1 MQKKKMEI
9 INLDG
14 IDELLRQ
21 KMIEEADCYEQ
32 EINCDSS
39 LDGIEPDPAMLNKIL
54 AAIEKEEGEGSEA
67 ESLGCRPEDLLSEED
82 RRALEYGRKHMA
94 HPMRRRCMHAAG
106 IAAAVMVGIFG
117 ASISIEA
124 NREKLMEVM
133 NILVANES
141 VARVDNDDTNTIIS
155 VEEYDARADIEE
167 KLGISP
173 ITFMYVPSGMVF
185 DNYIIDEISGYA
197 KMFYRYQDTI
207 IYLIMEKREVGISDG
222 ATRDGEI
229 INSFDVDTE
238 IGKVKINE
246 IQGPGEKDYLA
257 ELSYD
262 ECYYSIYGILP
273 KDEFIEMIEK
283 IKIY

>member
-141 VARVDNDDTNTIIS
+141 VARVSNETDRYKYSD
-155 VEEYDARADIEE
+155 EEERARADIEE
-167 KLGISP
+167 KLGVSP
-173 ITFMYVPSGMVF
+173 IIFWYKPQGMEF
-185 DNYIIDEISGYA
+185 DDYKVDEISGSA
-197 KMFYRYQDTI
+197 KMFYQYKDTI
-207 IYLIMEKREVGISDG
+207 LYLTMKQREMGTSDS
-222 ATRDGEI
+222 ASRDGEI
-229 INSFDVDTE
+229 LDVFDVETE
-238 IGKVKINE
+238 YGIAKISV

-257 ELSYD
+257 ELAYN
-262 ECYYSIYGILP
+262 ECYYSVYGILP
-273 KDEFIEMIEK
+273 EEEFIKLIEK

>member
-21 KMIEEADCYEQ
+21 KMIEEADRYEQ

-54 AAIEKEEGEGSEA
+54 AAIEKEEGEESEA

-141 VARVDNDDTNTIIS
+141 VARVDN
-155 VEEYDARADIEE
+155 EEGHQLYSDEEESARADIEE
-167 KLGISP
+167 KLGICP

-185 DNYIIDEISGYA
+185 DDYVVDEISGSA

-207 IYLIMEKREVGISDG
+207 LYSVMKQRDKGTSDG
-222 ATRDGEI
+222 AARDGKI
-229 INSFDVDTE
+229 IETLNVETE
-238 IGKVKINE
+238 IGRVKISV
-246 IQGPGEKDYLA
+246 IQGPEERDYLA
-257 ELSYD
+257 EVAYRD
-262 ECYYSIYGILP
+262 CYYSIYGILP
-273 KDEFIEMIEK
+273 EAEFIKLIKKIE
-283 IKIY
+283 IY

>member
-21 KMIEEADCYEQ
+21 KMIEEADRYEQ
-32 EINCDSS
+32 EINSDSS
-39 LDGIEPDPAMLNKIL
+39 PDGIEPDPAMLNKIL
-54 AAIEKEEGEGSEA
+54 AVIEKEEGEESEA

-82 RRALEYGRKHMA
+82 RRALEYGRKYMA

-141 VARVDNDDTNTIIS
+141 VARVDN
-155 VEEYDARADIEE
+155 EEGHQLYSDEEEHARADIEE

-173 ITFMYVPSGMVF
+173 AILMYMPSGMMFEDYNV
-185 DNYIIDEISGYA
+185 DEVTGNA
-197 KMFYRYQDTI
+197 MLFYRYGDTI
-207 IYLIMEKREVGISDG
+207 LYLKVENREHGSSHGGI
-222 ATRDGEI
+222 RDGEI
-229 INSFDVDTE
+229 TDTFLVE
-238 IGKVKINE
+238 TEYGDIQITE
-246 IQGPGEKDYLA
+246 IQGPNEKDYLA
-257 ELSYD
+257 ELEYND
-262 ECYYSIYGILP
+262 CYYSIYGILP
-273 KDEFIEMIEK
+273 KEEFVKMMEK

>member
-21 KMIEEADCYEQ
+21 KMIEEADRYEQ
-32 EINCDSS
+32 EINSDSS

-54 AAIEKEEGEGSEA
+54 AAIEKEEGEESEA

-141 VARVDNDDTNTIIS
+141 VARVNNETDRYKYSD
-155 VEEYDARADIEE
+155 EEERARADIEE
-167 KLGISP
+167 KLGVSP
-173 ITFMYVPSGMVF
+173 VTFMYMPSGMVF
-185 DNYIIDEISGYA
+185 EDYVVDEVSGFA
-197 KMFYRYQDTI
+197 KLFYKYKDTI
-207 IYLIMEKREVGISDG
+207 VYATMEKRNMGLSDSEI
-222 ATRDGEI
+222 RDGDI
-229 INSFDVDTE
+229 IKSLDVETDL
-238 IGKVKINE
+238 GKVRIIE
-246 IQGPGEKDYLA
+246 IQGPDEKDYLA
-257 ELSYD
+257 ELVYN
-262 ECYYSIYGILP
+262 ECYYSIYGILSEE
-273 KDEFIEMIEK
+273 EFVKMIEK